1 MAITSIL
8 VVFAVLWFLTL
19 FVVLPIGEVS
29 QEEDGEVVPGTPAGA
44 PANPRMKRKFVITT
58 IVSLVLTVIVCGIII
73 SGIITV
79 DMIDITGGAR
89 GN

>member
-29 QEEDGEVVPGTPAGA
+29 QEEDGHVVPGTPAGA
-44 PANPRMKRKFVITT
+44 PAEPRMKRKLLITT
-58 IVSLVLTVIVCGIII
+58 VIAAILTVIVCTVII
-73 SGIITV
+73 SGIITI
-79 DMIDITGGAR
+79 DMIDFSGGAR
-89 GN
+89 G

>member
-29 QEEDGEVVPGTPAGA
+29 QEEDGNVVPGTPAGA
-44 PANPRMKRKFVITT
+44 PAEPRMKRKLLITT
-58 IVSLVLTVIVCGIII
+58 VIAAILTVIVCTVII
-73 SGIITV
+73 SGIVTI
-79 DMIDITGGAR
+79 DMIDFSGGAR
-89 GN
+89 G